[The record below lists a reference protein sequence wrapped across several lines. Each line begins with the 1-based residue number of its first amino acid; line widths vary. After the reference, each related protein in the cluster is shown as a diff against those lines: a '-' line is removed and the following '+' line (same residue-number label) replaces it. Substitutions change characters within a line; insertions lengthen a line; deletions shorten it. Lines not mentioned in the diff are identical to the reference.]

1 MHSFAMDH
9 PSSDFWGGW
18 SSGGWSSGG
27 WSSGGRCGVWWPSCF
42 AFLFIGV
49 RGLSGGWGGF
59 VGFVCLMK
67 GDGERAVGTSE
78 KGRGFYQTCC
88 RWMGRK
94 ELFGKGGA
102 PCGGEGGGGMV
113 EILGVGD
120 WYGAVRKH
128 QRVRTGFRF
137 AN

>member
-1 MHSFAMDH
+1 
-9 PSSDFWGGW
+9 
-18 SSGGWSSGG
+18 
-27 WSSGGRCGVWWPSCF
+27 
-42 AFLFIGV
+42 
-49 RGLSGGWGGF
+49 
-59 VGFVCLMK
+59 MK

-88 RWMGRK
+88 RRMGRK
-94 ELFGKGGA
+94 ELFGK
-102 PCGGEGGGGMV
+102 GGGMV